1 MLALE
6 PGHGEVWKNA
16 SSAKELEDPCKK
28 AMEEQNEACDKATD
42 MKVDNSGLGDEDDVS
57 SEVSV
62 DSKGFPKILKT
73 PEASKE
79 SKASHHP
86 LP

>member
-28 AMEEQNEACDKATD
+28 AMEEQNEACDNATD

-62 DSKGFPKILKT
+62 DAKGFPKILKT